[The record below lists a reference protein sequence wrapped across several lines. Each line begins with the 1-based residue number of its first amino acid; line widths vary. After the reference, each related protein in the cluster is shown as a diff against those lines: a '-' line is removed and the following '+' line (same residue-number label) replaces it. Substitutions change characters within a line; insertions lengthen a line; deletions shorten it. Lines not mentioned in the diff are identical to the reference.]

1 MDKERS
7 KTALVLAG
15 GGIMGAAYEIGCLC
29 ALDRLF
35 APGFSTRR
43 FDTYIGIS
51 AGSVIA
57 TLIANR
63 IDAGGLFRTITRN
76 ERTVFNWRRKDIYRF
91 DWWSGLRALA
101 GLPRNLY
108 RVYRHYRNSGW
119 EFRLGDLP
127 HLLQEQFPSGIFSLD
142 PMQSYLCTSFRDEG
156 LCDDFAQLNCELFI
170 PAYDL
175 DTGKRV
181 IFGSPGHMDHHICQA
196 ITASCA
202 IPFFFQPYRIG
213 SKAYLDGSYGLGT
226 HLDVA
231 IESGARLIVLV
242 NPRVPFL
249 NDQETTCL
257 PSMSYGKCSQ
267 IDELGILFTW
277 EQAQRIESR
286 VKMAQALEY
295 YRQKHPEVDI
305 VLFEPG
311 TDEAMLFF
319 QGPMSISARTQVMH
333 YGYHLTLAS
342 LRDNYPQLQEI
353 FDRHGIPTMARHLN
367 KGLPEE
373 VLTQPASQR

>member
-1 MDKERS
+1 MTKTRS

-76 ERTVFNWRRKDIYRF
+76 ERTVFNWSRSDIYRF
-91 DWWSGLRALA
+91 DWWAAFRSVC
-101 GLPRNLY
+101 GLPRNLFH
-108 RVYRHYRNSGW
+108 VYRHYRNSGW
-119 EFRLGDLP
+119 DFRLGDLP
-127 HLLQEQFPSGIFSLD
+127 HLLQEQFPAGVFSLN
-142 PMQSYLCTSFRDEG
+142 PMQTYLCSSFRNEG
-156 LCDDFAQLNCELFI
+156 LCDDFAKLSCELFI

-175 DTGKRV
+175 DTGARV
-181 IFGSPGHMDHHICQA
+181 VFGSPEYMQLHICQA

-213 SKAYLDGSYGLGT
+213 SKAYIDGSYGLGT
-226 HLDVA
+226 HIDVA
-231 IESGARLIVLV
+231 IESGAKLIVLV
-242 NPRVPFL
+242 NPRVPFQ
-249 NDQETTCL
+249 NDPEVTCL

-286 VKMAQALEY
+286 EKLGQALDY

-311 TDEAMLFF
+311 ADEAMLFF

-342 LRDNYPQLQEI
+342 LRDQYATFEKI
-353 FDRHGIPTMARHLN
+353 FDRHGIPTLERHLA

-373 VLTQPASQR
+373 LLS